1 MNRFSRSKLNGTTLC
16 REYRGWN
23 DFRLNCIQSIL
34 FYHDVIFYRL
44 NWKTF
49 VTDETEK
56 KQAFVIGQT
65 ETENFR
71 NWWNWKRKTFVI
83 DASQGESSALRGK
96 FIGQLPWKPN
106 PQKPPRINNRLKI
119 PKSHFGFYDFHQTR
133 FLKLLAFMSSI
144 RPIFWSRPLA
154 SSVLLFFQPTARA
167 RNRQR
172 IVCRN
177 ELLGQEPHPSSQ
189 IYIGDCPRKKGVPDE
204 RYLDFVAL
212 KTHSSALLLQIP
224 DHRSRI

>member
-1 MNRFSRSKLNGTTLC
+1 MPGVQRLEWLSIELYSIDPILPWCYFLSLELKNFCNW
-16 REYRGWN
+16 WN
-23 DFRLNCIQSIL
+23 
-34 FYHDVIFYRL
+34 
-44 NWKTF
+44 W
-49 VTDETEK
+49 K

-119 PKSHFGFYDFHQTR
+119 PKSHFGFYDIHQTR

-154 SSVLLFFQPTARA
+154 KCFVVFPADSS
-167 RNRQR
+167 
-172 IVCRN
+172 C
-177 ELLGQEPHPSSQ
+177 E
-189 IYIGDCPRKKGVPDE
+189 K
-204 RYLDFVAL
+204 
-212 KTHSSALLLQIP
+212 
-224 DHRSRI
+224 

>member
-1 MNRFSRSKLNGTTLC
+1 MPGVQ
-16 REYRGWN
+16 
-23 DFRLNCIQSIL
+23 RLEWLSIEL
-34 FYHDVIFYRL
+34 YSIDPILPWCYFL
-44 NWKTF
+44 SLELK
-49 VTDETEK
+49 
-56 KQAFVIGQT
+56 
-65 ETENFR
+65 NFC
-71 NWWNWKRKTFVI
+71 NWWNWKK
-83 DASQGESSALRGK
+83 ASFCYWSNWNWKLSQLMKLKKKNFCNWCLARRESSALRGK